1 MMEQGDGT
9 ENEEFREGAFEIESE
24 FAEPITIK
32 RFSGTFT
39 TPAEPG
45 QAPDP
50 IYASYSARAVMVTLS
65 QTASLMEAGVLTAG
79 DITLQMRD
87 RLHESDANIGG
98 SHPGDRV
105 IWRGAEYR
113 MVQRPEPVY
122 IGGDTFWNV
131 YLRRVNPNTDVAGL

>member
-1 MMEQGDGT
+1 MMEQGDGS
-9 ENEEFREGAFEIESE
+9 ENEVLREGVFEIESE

-32 RFSGTFT
+32 KFSGTFT

-50 IYASYSARAVMVTLS
+50 IYTSSISRAVMVTLG
-65 QTASLMEAGVLTAG
+65 QTSSLMEAGVLTAG

-87 RLHESDANIGG
+87 RLHEADANIGG
-98 SHPGDRV
+98 SQPGDRV

-113 MVQRPEPVY
+113 LVQRPEPIY
-122 IGGDTFWNV
+122 IGGDTFYNV
-131 YLRRVNPNTDVAGL
+131 FLRRVNPNTDTAGL